1 MHTTSRTP
9 PATASRGSS
18 VRKTF
23 LAVLRL
29 AIGATILIYLVE
41 SGRVDLHS
49 LTRVFR
55 AWPLTLLG
63 MAVLLVDIVFMSIRV
78 SLLFHAQRLSLSL
91 WKAIQLTLIGFFFS
105 TFLPG
110 AAGGDLAKLYYATR
124 ENEGRRA
131 EVATVLLFDRIIGLL
146 SLVLIPFLFA
156 PFFRHLLGHA
166 PTLRRILWL
175 DAILGLGMCAS
186 MALVMFSE
194 TFRAALSKL
203 LGRWRGLQNIAA
215 RMLQAMAAYGRARG
229 ILLGALALSFLA
241 NLALVGLTA
250 LGLYTVN
257 PTQLSWKLCLVA
269 PVGHLVNSVP
279 LTPGGIG
286 VGETAF
292 NALFSLTGMSGG
304 ADTLLCLRI
313 WSLLVGALGLL
324 NYIFGMGRIVHWQ
337 KDHPGA
343 GQLASSK
350 ATSSNK

>member
-1 MHTTSRTP
+1 MDATSSTS
-9 PATASRGSS
+9 PATASRGNS
-18 VRKTF
+18 VRKALF
-23 LAVLRL
+23 ALLRL
-29 AIGATILIYLVE
+29 AIGVAILVYLVK

-63 MAVLLVDIVFMSIRV
+63 MAMLLIDMLFMSIRV
-78 SLLFHAQRLSLSL
+78 SRLFHAQRLSLGL
-91 WKAIQLTLIGFFFS
+91 WNAIQLTLIGFFFS

-110 AAGGDLAKLYYATR
+110 AAGGDLAKLYYVTR

-146 SLVLIPFLFA
+146 SLVLIPFFFV
-156 PFFRHLLGHA
+156 PFFLELLRNA

-175 DAILGLGMCAS
+175 DAILGLGMCAA
-186 MALVMFSE
+186 MASVMFSGK
-194 TFRAALSKL
+194 FRMALPKL
-203 LGRWRGLQNIAA
+203 LGRWQGLQNITA
-215 RMLQAMAAYGRARG
+215 RMLDAMAGYGKARG
-229 ILLGALALSFLA
+229 VLLGALILSFLA
-241 NLALVGLTA
+241 NLALIGVTA

-292 NALFSLTGMSGG
+292 NALFPLTGMTGG
-304 ADTLLCLRI
+304 ADALLCLRI

>member
-1 MHTTSRTP
+1 MDTISSTP
-9 PATASRGSS
+9 PPTASHANS
-18 VRKTF
+18 VRKALF
-23 LAVLRL
+23 ALLRL
-29 AIGATILIYLVE
+29 AIGVGILVYLVK

-49 LTRVFR
+49 LTGVFR
-55 AWPLTLLG
+55 AWPLSVLG
-63 MAVLLVDIVFMSIRV
+63 MAVLLVDIAFMSIRV

-91 WKAIQLTLIGFFFS
+91 WNAIQLTLIGFFFS

-131 EVATVLLFDRIIGLL
+131 EVASVLLFDRIIGLL
-146 SLVLIPFLFA
+146 SLVLIPFFFA
-156 PFFRHLLGHA
+156 PFFPELLRGA

-175 DAILGLGMCAS
+175 DGILGLGMCAA
-186 MALVMFSE
+186 MALVMFSAA
-194 TFRAALSKL
+194 FRVSLSKL
-203 LGRWRGLQNIAA
+203 LGRWQGLQNIAQ
-215 RMLQAMAAYGRARG
+215 RMLHAMAAYGRARG
-229 ILLGALALSFLA
+229 ILFGALALSFLA
-241 NLALVGLTA
+241 NLALVGVTA

-257 PTQLSWKLCLVA
+257 PAQLSWRLCVVA
-269 PVGHLVNSVP
+269 PVGHLVNSLP

-292 NALFSLTGMSGG
+292 NALFSLTGMTGG
-304 ADTLLCLRI
+304 ADALLCLRI

>member
-1 MHTTSRTP
+1 MGTTSSTP
-9 PATASRGSS
+9 PATTSRANSL
-18 VRKTF
+18 RRALF
-23 LAVLRL
+23 ALLRL
-29 AIGATILIYLVE
+29 AIGVAILAYLVK

-91 WKAIQLTLIGFFFS
+91 WNAIQLTLMGFFFS

-131 EVATVLLFDRIIGLL
+131 EVATVLLFDRIMGLL
-146 SLVLIPFLFA
+146 SLVLIPFFLA
-156 PFFRHLLGHA
+156 PFFLELLRGA
-166 PTLRRILWL
+166 PTLLRILWL
-175 DAILGLGMCAS
+175 DAILGLGMCAT
-186 MALVMFSE
+186 MALVMFSG
-194 TFRAALSKL
+194 TFRVALSKL
-203 LGRWRGLQNIAA
+203 VARSQGLQSIAS
-215 RMLQAMAAYGRARG
+215 RMLNAMAAYGKARG
-229 ILLGALALSFLA
+229 ILLAALALSFLA
-241 NLALVGLTA
+241 NLALVGVTA

-269 PVGHLVNSVP
+269 PVGHLVNSLP

-292 NALFSLTGMSGG
+292 NALFFLTGMSGG
-304 ADTLLCLRI
+304 ADALLCLRI

>member
-1 MHTTSRTP
+1 MDTTSSTSPATTSR
-9 PATASRGSS
+9 ANSA
-18 VRKTF
+18 RKALF
-23 LAVLRL
+23 ALLRL
-29 AIGATILIYLVE
+29 GIGVGILVFLVK

-63 MAVLLVDIVFMSIRV
+63 MAVLLIDILFMSIRV

-91 WKAIQLTLIGFFFS
+91 WNAIQLTLIGFFFS

-156 PFFRHLLGHA
+156 PFFIDLLRNA
-166 PTLRRILWL
+166 PTLGRILWL
-175 DAILGLGMCAS
+175 DAILGLGMCAA

-194 TFRAALSKL
+194 TFRIASTKF
-203 LGRWRGLQNIAA
+203 LGRWQGLQTITA
-215 RMLQAMAAYGRARG
+215 RMLDALAAYGKARG
-229 ILLGALALSFLA
+229 ILLAALALSFLA
-241 NLALVGLTA
+241 NLALVGVTA

-269 PVGHLVNSVP
+269 PVGHLVNSLP

-292 NALFSLTGMSGG
+292 NALFSFTGMTGG
-304 ADTLLCLRI
+304 ADALLCLRI

-350 ATSSNK
+350 AISSNK

>member
-1 MHTTSRTP
+1 
-9 PATASRGSS
+9 
-18 VRKTF
+18 
-23 LAVLRL
+23 
-29 AIGATILIYLVE
+29 
-41 SGRVDLHS
+41 
-49 LTRVFR
+49 
-55 AWPLTLLG
+55 
-63 MAVLLVDIVFMSIRV
+63 V

-91 WKAIQLTLIGFFFS
+91 WNAIQLTLMGFFFS

-146 SLVLIPFLFA
+146 SLVLLPFLSA
-156 PFFRHLLGHA
+156 PFFLHLLRTA

-175 DAILGLGMCAS
+175 DAILGLGMCAA
-186 MALVMFSE
+186 MALVMFSAV
-194 TFRAALSKL
+194 FRASFLNL
-203 LGRWRGLQNIAA
+203 LGRWQGLQSIAV
-215 RMLQAMAAYGRARG
+215 RMLQAMAAYGKARG
-229 ILLGALALSFLA
+229 ILLGSLALSFLA
-241 NLALVGLTA
+241 NLALIGVTA

-269 PVGHLVNSVP
+269 PVGHLVNSLP

-292 NALFSLTGMSGG
+292 NALFSLTGTSGG
-304 ADTLLCLRI
+304 ADALLCLRI

-337 KDHPGA
+337 RDHPGA

-350 ATSSNK
+350 TTSSNK

>member
-1 MHTTSRTP
+1 MDTISSP
-9 PATASRGSS
+9 QPTASRANFL
-18 VRKTF
+18 RKALF
-23 LAVLRL
+23 ALLRM
-29 AIGATILIYLVE
+29 AIGVVILVYLVK
-41 SGRVDLHS
+41 SGRIDLHS
-49 LTRVFR
+49 LARLFR
-55 AWPLTLLG
+55 LWPLTLLG
-63 MAVLLVDIVFMSIRV
+63 MLVLLIDILFMSIRV

-91 WKAIQLTLIGFFFS
+91 WNAIQLTLIGFFFS

-146 SLVLIPFLFA
+146 SLLLIPFLFA
-156 PFFRHLLGHA
+156 PFFIELIRSA

-175 DAILGLGMCAS
+175 DAILGLGMCAA
-186 MALVMFSE
+186 MALVMFSA
-194 TFRAALSKL
+194 TFRIAFLKL
-203 LGRWRGLQNIAA
+203 LARWRGLQSVAA
-215 RMLQAMAAYGRARG
+215 RMLDAIAAYGKARG
-229 ILLGALALSFLA
+229 ILLAALALSFLA
-241 NLALVGLTA
+241 NLALVGVTA
-250 LGLYTVN
+250 VGLYTVN
-257 PTQLSWKLCLVA
+257 PSQLSWKLALVA
-269 PVGHLVNSVP
+269 PVGHLVNSLP

-292 NALFSLTGMSGG
+292 NALFSLTGMTGG
-304 ADTLLCLRI
+304 ADALLCLRI

-343 GQLASSK
+343 GQLASAK